1 MARRMEVFSSA
12 ERVERK
18 SKKVAMDAEIL
29 SGQVRGGSGGAVRL
43 SATRKDSRL
52 FVAFPSTAVKTFAA
66 GSPNRDCVVEWT
78 VSRRLDDA
86 TIAEAVVF
94 CLGTGQES

>member
-29 SGQVRGGSGGAVRL
+29 SGQVRGGSGGAVRFN
-43 SATRKDSRL
+43 ATRKDSRL